1 MEITLEE
8 RRAVQCVIDRTDS
21 LGLDTLRLKAYC
33 DLEDLSHT
41 LGSRMLTDEEITRFQ
56 YSVEL
61 ITRLDAKS
69 EGGGASFRAK
79 RRDKLTKYYSSYD
92 RSKGVRSYK
101 Y

>member
-8 RRAVQCVIDRTDS
+8 RQAVQCVIDRTDNQ
-21 LGLDTLRLKAYC
+21 GLDVLRLKACC

-41 LGSRMLTDEEITRFQ
+41 LESRMLTDEEIIRFQ

-61 ITRLDAKS
+61 ITRLDAKC
-69 EGGGASFRAK
+69 EGGGSSFRAK

-92 RSKGVRSYK
+92 RSKSARRIKG
-101 Y
+101 